1 MSRHRRNAAWVISA
15 AVFAVAVHV
24 AVAGGVA
31 PQTKSA
37 VPAPLTGTWGKKV
50 SDATWHEYGIYYEI
64 AGHWAIAITKGGV
77 ASLFTPPGQPKEAQP
92 LTTMH
97 AAATGGVGSLRADG
111 GRLLPHERDVRME
124 AVSLDADVHRR
135 QRRMRRK
142 ARPVDRWNVDAAVTH
157 AGRATSWQ

>member
-1 MSRHRRNAAWVISA
+1 MSRRRRNAAWVISA

-31 PQTKSA
+31 PRTNSA

-97 AAATGGVGSLRADG
+97 AAATGGSAVFGPTADG
-111 GRLLPHERDVRME
+111 FCPTNATYGWKPSRSTLTFTAVKDGCDARRVLLTVGTWT
-124 AVSLDADVHRR
+124 R
-135 QRRMRRK
+135 Q
-142 ARPVDRWNVDAAVTH
+142 
-157 AGRATSWQ
+157 